1 MLALHY
7 GERINLRYL
16 SRNTSLRQ
24 EMVAQMYWDLL
35 RPVKIGPSQLAP
47 DRLLQP
53 PLPDVGHRSNRSND
67 TKSWSLH

>member
-16 SRNTSLRQ
+16 LRNTSLRH
-24 EMVAQMYWDLL
+24 EMVAQIYWDLP

-47 DRLLQP
+47 DRLLKP
-53 PLPDVGHRSNRSND
+53 PLPDVGDRSNRNDD
-67 TKSWSLH
+67 TKSGSLH